1 MIKRLVA
8 FFLSFVL
15 IFISVPSFAVYD
27 PNPKHS
33 KWFHD
38 SIVNDPLTKSAVE
51 VKAQRTYP
59 VTVVDPAT
67 GAKDTITK
75 AQRSVVKLTPPAAQV
90 GKRLMKGGLGGVIT
104 QALIGLGISAV
115 DWVLDPEN
123 NSLKYKEP
131 AQPSSPTNKYIWS
144 SVYSGITDSVSAAAA
159 AKKMVN
165 QSCTLNKYQ
174 YCSEPYSFI
183 NTSETSVTFK
193 YKTGTESNPTE
204 RSATAF
210 RRDNPDY
217 VPDAPEPAYRY
228 VPIETVAQQVI
239 KDAAGGD
246 APAMQAMKDT
256 ALDML
261 EAGLLDSP
269 LESSAD
275 PKDFGSNESDPLGGS
290 SPTPE
295 PETDPDGDTGG
306 ETPNPNPQPEGEP
319 FQLPPF
325 CDWAVVV
332 CDFIEWYQE
341 EPDNSDT
348 EIDLPEPD
356 TEDVDTDIDFGGSCP
371 DDFGFTADFRI
382 FQFEFVLMPFSKFC
396 PLLSTYIKPVL
407 VVLGSYMAILI
418 VGGRRDV

>member
-59 VTVVDPAT
+59 VTVTNPTT

-75 AQRSVVKLTPPAAQV
+75 AQRSVVKLTPPAANV

-104 QALIGLGISAV
+104 QALIGLGVTAV
-115 DWVLDPEN
+115 DWLLDPEN
-123 NSLKYKEP
+123 NAVKYKDP
-131 AQPSSPTNKYIWS
+131 NNPTGGTGGDYYWIVDDVEYDQHDKACQAVYDKARPDEDPKKYIAVNWEGNYIDTCRFLRRATGS
-144 SVYSGITDSVSAAAA
+144 YTTYNGYS
-159 AKKMVN
+159 AKRL
-165 QSCTLNKYQ
+165 QR
-174 YCSEPYSFI
+174 PYFPGDPS
-183 NTSETSVTFK
+183 
-193 YKTGTESNPTE
+193 
-204 RSATAF
+204 
-210 RRDNPDY
+210 DNGY
-217 VPDAPEPAYRY
+217 EYI
-228 VPIETVAQQVI
+228 PIDTVAQQVI
-239 KDAAGGD
+239 RDAAGGD
-246 APAMQAMKDT
+246 PAAQQVMSDT

-261 EAGLLDSP
+261 EAGLLDTQ
-269 LESSAD
+269 LQAAAE
-275 PKDFGSNESDPLGGS
+275 PKQFGTNQSDPLGGS
-290 SPTPE
+290 SPTPDPE
-295 PETDPDGDTGG
+295 PEPEPDPDPDGSG
-306 ETPNPNPQPEGEP
+306 NPNPEPEPSFE
-319 FQLPPF
+319 LPEF